1 MEVAKAMKRAFSH
14 NEEHVAG
21 SPATGRARLVFLL
34 VWLILVPCLL
44 LIGESSS
51 GQGFVMENPYK
62 VEAAFLRNFSR
73 YVTWPAGAFAG
84 PGSPWRIGILG
95 RDPFGDILEKTF
107 RGRTEQGRTFEV
119 FRGETLDELPECNI
133 IFVAYRDAAKR
144 RAVLAELRGKP
155 VLTVGDASE
164 FLQEGGII
172 RLEVKDRVKM
182 SINLDRARSA
192 SLIIQTKMLE
202 VSDQV
207 VENGVMRGLR

>member
-1 MEVAKAMKRAFSH
+1 LRL
-14 NEEHVAG
+14 AG
-21 SPATGRARLVFLL
+21 LIFVVSLMQMPGSAAGQEWATG
-34 VWLILVPCLL
+34 
-44 LIGESSS
+44 
-51 GQGFVMENPYK
+51 NPYK

-84 PGSPWRIGILG
+84 PGSPWRICILG

-133 IFVAYRDAAKR
+133 VFVAYRDAARR
-144 RAVLAELRGKP
+144 RAALAVLRGKP

-172 RLEVKDRVKM
+172 RFEVADRVKM
-182 SINLDRARSA
+182 SINLDHARSA
-192 SLIIQTKMLE
+192 SLKIQTKMLE
-202 VSDQV
+202 VSEQI
-207 VENGVMRGLR
+207 VENGVVRKPR